1 MGLKNIEKAHVL
13 RLGDEVEYQQGQIVS
28 KTLAQNRALSMT
40 LFAFEQD
47 EEISTHTADGDALV
61 TVLDGT
67 QPLHHRRRGAP
78 RLRRGEHRHAGARAA
93 RGLWAD
99 ALQDAADRDRITRNI
114 PKQELPRTVRKPER
128 RVGVLLIEIKVK
140 ADRCSHGRPK
150 CDAAVWEEPAPVN
163 RWTPQTPARSDQHI
177 DCIPQISGGLPP
189 LSRAASAQAAAAA
202 HPRPGS
208 PFSAVPRS
216 SMRAAALGKAALPPG
231 EP

>member
-1 MGLKNIEKAHVL
+1 MGLKNIEKAQVL

-67 QPLHHRRRGAP
+67 GHRRRGAP

-99 ALQDAADRDRITRNI
+99 AL
-114 PKQELPRTVRKPER
+114 
-128 RVGVLLIEIKVK
+128 
-140 ADRCSHGRPK
+140 
-150 CDAAVWEEPAPVN
+150 
-163 RWTPQTPARSDQHI
+163 
-177 DCIPQISGGLPP
+177 
-189 LSRAASAQAAAAA
+189 
-202 HPRPGS
+202 
-208 PFSAVPRS
+208 
-216 SMRAAALGKAALPPG
+216 
-231 EP
+231 

>member
-1 MGLKNIEKAHVL
+1 MGLKNIEKAQVL

-67 QPLHHRRRGAP
+67 GR
-78 RLRRGEHRHAGARAA
+78 
-93 RGLWAD
+93 
-99 ALQDAADRDRITRNI
+99 
-114 PKQELPRTVRKPER
+114 PRTVRTPER

-150 CDAAVWEEPAPVN
+150 CDAAVWE
-163 RWTPQTPARSDQHI
+163 DQ
-177 DCIPQISGGLPP
+177 L
-189 LSRAASAQAAAAA
+189 R
-202 HPRPGS
+202 
-208 PFSAVPRS
+208 
-216 SMRAAALGKAALPPG
+216 
-231 EP
+231 